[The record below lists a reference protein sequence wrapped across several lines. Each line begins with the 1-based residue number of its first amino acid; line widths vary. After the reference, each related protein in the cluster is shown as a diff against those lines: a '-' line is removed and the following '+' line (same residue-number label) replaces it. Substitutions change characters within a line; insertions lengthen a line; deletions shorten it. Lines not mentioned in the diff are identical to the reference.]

1 MYPTSEWRKPL
12 FRAPVVLRARHA
24 KPVISYDPWRQARGR
39 LAKGAACALLAG
51 SLMCPNMAWA
61 AEWVNVDGTHYDAAH
76 EDAAAGWSWDG
87 ADDLNLN
94 GYNGGAISAKGD
106 LNVNVINDNKVTS
119 TVQTGGAE
127 SAAVSVSDGDLTV
140 AGEGSLTVESSGR
153 SAVSV
158 TNGDLTIDGATV
170 DATVASRNY
179 EANGLFVED
188 GDVAIKG
195 GANVTV
201 EARGVEGAN
210 GILAVNFSDEGTAER
225 GGNVSI
231 SDSIVKVT
239 GVGSLGAMGTGIYAW
254 SDGSNGTVS
263 VSNSTVEAT
272 GKLTKEFVP
281 IAPDR
286 PERPDL
292 PNPLSLDGSDEYV
305 PDEPEYYRGR
315 AFGILA
321 TNYGGDAAA
330 TIAVDRSHVTVEG
343 ETAAMA
349 ALNVFEN
356 VPSKIRGTITV
367 KNGTIV
373 IPENGVVRNL
383 DIVESYGGDM
393 TEVYANEYSEHLRG
407 QVIGLPGEGAITEWG
422 DSSIAKKAVIE
433 PEKASDPVIPLVQK
447 AYAST
452 GKANLAKTGD
462 DMGALAGV
470 AAAAAA
476 AAAAVGAVAAV
487 RTRKR
492 G

>member
-140 AGEGSLTVESSGR
+140 AG
-153 SAVSV
+153 
-158 TNGDLTIDGATV
+158 ATV

-210 GILAVNFSDEGTAER
+210 GILAVDFSDEGTAER

-422 DSSIAKKAVIE
+422 DSGIAKKAVIE